1 MMATKEQER
10 NTLEKIKKMVAE
22 LGENSYLASA
32 FTGAFELAEQ
42 NIDDDAAY
50 TAQYYIDRAIKAD
63 GAEKRINDELTTTKT
78 MLAAVQEAH
87 RATTENFDATQ
98 ERASKYAH
106 DIDDLKDAM
115 KAKETEITSLKAK
128 LYDYMT
134 AAN

>member
-1 MMATKEQER
+1 MMSTKEQER

-32 FTGAFELAEQ
+32 FTGAFKLAEQ

-50 TAQYYIDRAIKAD
+50 TTQYYIDRAIKAD
-63 GAEKRINDELTTTKT
+63 DTEKRINGELVTAKT

-87 RATTENFDATQ
+87 RVTTENFDATQ
-98 ERASKYAH
+98 ERASKYAQE
-106 DIDDLKDAM
+106 IDDLKDTM
-115 KAKETEITSLKAK
+115 NAKETEITSLKAK